1 MPEKE
6 AATSLVSTSKLRGD
20 NKHIYTIFI
29 YMYISSYWMYTYTET
44 ETCMKTES
52 AKMKC
57 GNTSKVG
64 IMRIINAFCVS
75 NRNRFVFQFNTIQ
88 YHIYKS

>member
-29 YMYISSYWMYTYTET
+29 YIYIYPVI
-44 ETCMKTES
+44 
-52 AKMKC
+52 
-57 GNTSKVG
+57 G
-64 IMRIINAFCVS
+64 
-75 NRNRFVFQFNTIQ
+75 
-88 YHIYKS
+88 